1 MRRLARRHK
10 TTEQKTRESNPELN
24 LHSDFRYRR
33 VAVRGVLTAQAWSGE
48 PWANFSAP
56 LFISSSLNSHFLI
69 LERGR
74 KALKIR
80 HTVDEGV

>member
-24 LHSDFRYRR
+24 LHSAFRYRR
-33 VAVRGVLTAQAWSGE
+33 VAVRGVLTTQAWSGE